1 MKLSIMQKML
11 LFILMPVILGLAAV
25 TLFNYNAART
35 ALNNQIGEELQLVL
49 SGQKNE
55 LTNTVALLGT
65 TMDNFG
71 RDAEVVEYLRGKSD
85 PTLMSL
91 GESARLERHL
101 QESIDLLSKEYALLR
116 DVGLADI
123 SGTVLL
129 HSTASFVGS
138 NIADREYF
146 QAALRDEVRPTTIE
160 SKANGLLSSALGL
173 PVKDG
178 DRIVGVVY
186 GTLDLGK
193 MADSTTDTV
202 HIARTGKCFVYD
214 KTGRLLMH
222 PNKDYIGDDDSGLP
236 WVEHML
242 TSPAGRYDYEWNGSD
257 MLGYFDRVPMV
268 DWLIIVSVEESDIHA
283 PVSAMFRQS
292 LLVGGLA
299 MLIVG
304 LVIVLVARGIAGTLK
319 AMAVL
324 VEKLARGDLSL
335 TELEERSM
343 SRDEA
348 RGDEIGVMARGTRGM
363 LEGLRRLFAES
374 EQKTAEA
381 KAAAEQAAQAAAEAN
396 QARSEAENARRDGM
410 LAAARQLETVVEIV
424 SSASAELSAQIEE
437 SEHGAERQAA
447 RMAET
452 ATAMEEMNATVLE
465 VARNAGAAAEVSDAA
480 RQRAEAGAVVVEK
493 AVTGIR
499 KVREQS
505 LSLKQDMAAL
515 AENARSIGSLMSVI
529 SDIADQTNLLA
540 LNAAIEAARAGEAG
554 RGFAVVADEVRKLA
568 EKTMSATNHVGD
580 AIKDIQASTAKSME
594 QVDGAVLSIEEA
606 TELANQSGAALGE
619 IVGMVDKAAD
629 QVRAIAAASEQQSA
643 ASEEIN
649 ASITQVNNIAAETA
663 QAMEQSTQADPP
675 REICGDF
682 VIYLVRDLFSHGEK
696 VFQLS
701 AKRGGTAPPPFFWVL
716 DCRCLHCHH
725 PIPSDGRVLC

>member
-25 TLFNYNAART
+25 TLFNYNAVRT

-663 QAMEQSTQADPP
+663 QAMEQSTQAVA
-675 REICGDF
+675 E
-682 VIYLVRDLFSHGEK
+682 LAE
-696 VFQLS
+696 QAQTLS
-701 AKRGGTAPPPFFWVL
+701 TLIADMKN
-716 DCRCLHCHH
+716 
-725 PIPSDGRVLC
+725 S

>member
-25 TLFNYNAART
+25 TLFNYNAERT
-35 ALNNQIGEELQLVL
+35 ALNNQIGEELELVL

-304 LVIVLVARGIAGTLK
+304 LVIVLVARGISGTLK

-335 TELEERSM
+335 AELEGRSL

-410 LAAARQLETVVEIV
+410 LAAAHQLETVVEIV

-663 QAMEQSTQADPP
+663 QAMEQSTQAVA
-675 REICGDF
+675 E
-682 VIYLVRDLFSHGEK
+682 LAE
-696 VFQLS
+696 QAQTLS
-701 AKRGGTAPPPFFWVL
+701 TLIADMKN
-716 DCRCLHCHH
+716 
-725 PIPSDGRVLC
+725 S

>member
-49 SGQKNE
+49 SEQKNE

-335 TELEERSM
+335 TELEERAM

-410 LAAARQLETVVEIV
+410 LAAAHQLETVVEIV

-663 QAMEQSTQADPP
+663 QAMEQSTQAVA
-675 REICGDF
+675 E
-682 VIYLVRDLFSHGEK
+682 LAE
-696 VFQLS
+696 QAQTLS
-701 AKRGGTAPPPFFWVL
+701 TLIADMKN
-716 DCRCLHCHH
+716 
-725 PIPSDGRVLC
+725 S

>member
-146 QAALRDEVRPTTIE
+146 QAALRDEVRPTSIE

-410 LAAARQLETVVEIV
+410 LAAAHQLETVVEIV

-663 QAMEQSTQADPP
+663 QAMEQSTQAVA
-675 REICGDF
+675 E
-682 VIYLVRDLFSHGEK
+682 LAE
-696 VFQLS
+696 QAQTLS
-701 AKRGGTAPPPFFWVL
+701 TLIADMKN
-716 DCRCLHCHH
+716 
-725 PIPSDGRVLC
+725 S

>member
-25 TLFNYNAART
+25 TLFNYNTART

-324 VEKLARGDLSL
+324 VEKFARGDLSL

-663 QAMEQSTQADPP
+663 QAMEQSTQAVA
-675 REICGDF
+675 E
-682 VIYLVRDLFSHGEK
+682 LAE
-696 VFQLS
+696 QAQTLS
-701 AKRGGTAPPPFFWVL
+701 TLIADMKN
-716 DCRCLHCHH
+716 
-725 PIPSDGRVLC
+725 S